1 LNPDPSE
8 GDLSLAPS
16 RELLAWLEPLAIKYR
31 GADEYA
37 YDLFEQAGY
46 NRSFLVMCLLIAMLL
61 GEQLL
66 AYSASYHPARGVAS

>member
-1 LNPDPSE
+1 MNPDPSE
-8 GDLSLAPS
+8 GDLAVASS
-16 RELLAWLEPLAIKYR
+16 RELLARLEPLSIKYR